1 MTIDE
6 RTELDKL
13 LDMYYSDNYDS
24 SKLALYMIQSNYS
37 HLVLMWYMDGNG
49 YCEGNGNGNG
59 YGNGYG
65 YGDGSGYNNGNG
77 DTPQVLT
84 IIRRMEAA

>member
-24 SKLALYMIQSNYS
+24 SKLALYMIQANYS
-37 HLVLMWYMDGNG
+37 HLVLMWYINS
-49 YCEGNGNGNG
+49 NGNGDGDGYDNG
-59 YGNGYG
+59 Y
-65 YGDGSGYNNGNG
+65 G